1 MSQQSIEALAKANE
15 VRLSR
20 AAVKRHI
27 EQLPTYE
34 GREAVAEIIRDPG
47 ELWATAPLDYVL
59 RMAHRTGHTFA
70 QKVSRRSGVIDPRRK
85 LQQLTDRQRLAI
97 IAEIHQIRRKT

>member
-1 MSQQSIEALAKANE
+1 MIPQHLEALQKANE
-15 VRLSR
+15 IRLSR

-34 GREAVAEIIRDPG
+34 SREAVAEIIRDPG
-47 ELWATAPLDYVL
+47 ELWATAPLDQVL
-59 RMAHRTGHTFA
+59 RIANRTGHTFSK
-70 QKVSRRSGVIDPRRK
+70 KVRQRAGGIDPRRK